1 MDIEIERSF
10 FEKNKIKI
18 IVGALIVGL
27 ITVISIYVSTNK
39 KAIPFKQL
47 KFETVSFGEFQ
58 EIVIANGSVQP
69 KRTILIDAN
78 EGGSVIQKMKEDGD
92 TVKAGEV
99 LLSLQNEA
107 LVLEYMQRE
116 TQVVEQLNNLRNTQI
131 TLHQNLRRLE
141 DDFALTAKE
150 KVNICRSF
158 RGDSAVF
165 AAKGLAAQ
173 EFEKQRLEKQYTLD
187 RLEVL
192 SQRLKEDK
200 HYLAVQNDRILA
212 SIALMERNLEMIR
225 AKIEEMK
232 VLVPLSGRLTSFD
245 VEIGQVLA
253 PNEIIA
259 RVDVPGEY
267 KIVALVDQHYLNR
280 VVIGQKA
287 SIKVQGEPFELEVTK
302 VKQNVVNGQ
311 FEIELLFVEEK
322 PQNLGRGQSFQVAI
336 AISGKEET
344 LKIPRGSYFASS
356 GGKFVYVVKDNE
368 AYRRNIVLGK
378 QNPGYYQ
385 VIEGLTE
392 GEQIISSSYEGFEKE
407 EVIIIQK

>member
-39 KAIPFKQL
+39 KAIPIKQL

-192 SQRLKEDK
+192 NQRLKEDK
-200 HYLAVQNDRILA
+200 HYLAVQ
-212 SIALMERNLEMIR
+212 MI
-225 AKIEEMK
+225 
-232 VLVPLSGRLTSFD
+232 
-245 VEIGQVLA
+245 
-253 PNEIIA
+253 
-259 RVDVPGEY
+259 
-267 KIVALVDQHYLNR
+267 
-280 VVIGQKA
+280 
-287 SIKVQGEPFELEVTK
+287 
-302 VKQNVVNGQ
+302 
-311 FEIELLFVEEK
+311 
-322 PQNLGRGQSFQVAI
+322 
-336 AISGKEET
+336 
-344 LKIPRGSYFASS
+344 
-356 GGKFVYVVKDNE
+356 
-368 AYRRNIVLGK
+368 
-378 QNPGYYQ
+378 
-385 VIEGLTE
+385 
-392 GEQIISSSYEGFEKE
+392 GF
-407 EVIIIQK
+407 